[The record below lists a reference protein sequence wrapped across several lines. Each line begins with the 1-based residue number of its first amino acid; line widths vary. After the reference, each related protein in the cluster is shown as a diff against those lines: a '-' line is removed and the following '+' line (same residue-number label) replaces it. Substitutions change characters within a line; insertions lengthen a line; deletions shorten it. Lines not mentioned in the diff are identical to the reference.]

1 MSKGETIFISSSEE
15 FFKVK
20 DGTRIAYICKKCHK
34 NASIVRKYGRDYYSQ
49 LLCSDCMRK
58 QRSMEK
64 YGVECWTQTKEFR
77 QKAEATMISRYGA
90 KCTSQS
96 NILKEKCIKTN
107 QEKYGTDWFISSKK
121 SKEIR
126 KSIFQ
131 EKYGVSSY
139 VETKEFKDKARK
151 SKLEKYGNVSH
162 INKYFYD
169 NTYFDS
175 GWELKF
181 YIYCK
186 EHNISIQKSKIYF
199 SYIFN
204 NEEHYYFPDFILPCG
219 IIEIKGNQFL
229 RNDNTWY
236 NSLNILDNDKQLC
249 RYKCAVENNVT
260 ILTGKELKPILSWFN
275 NKYDKNYLGRYKVH
289 NENSLI

>member
-1 MSKGETIFISSSEE
+1 MSKDEPIFISSSEE
-15 FFKVK
+15 FFNIKNN
-20 DGTRIAYICKKCHK
+20 TRISYICRKCNKKVV
-34 NASIVRKYGRDYYSQ
+34 IVKKYGRNYHST
-49 LLCSDCMRK
+49 LLCSSCIRK
-58 QRSMEK
+58 QNSIKK

-96 NILKEKCIKTN
+96 KILKEKCIKTN
-107 QEKYGTDWFISSKK
+107 KEKYGTEWYISSNK
-121 SKEIR
+121 SKELR

-131 EKYGVSSY
+131 EKYGVSNY
-139 VETKEFKDKARK
+139 VETEEFKDKARK
-151 SKLEKYGNVSH
+151 SKIEKYGNVSH

-186 EHNISIQKSKIYF
+186 DHNIAIQKSKIYF

-204 NEEHYYFPDFILPCG
+204 NKKHYYFPDFILPCG

-229 RNDNTWY
+229 KDNNSWY
-236 NSLNILDNDKQLC
+236 NSLNETDNDRQYY
-249 RYKCAVENNVT
+249 RYKCALENNVT
-260 ILTGKELKPILSWFN
+260 ILTGKELKPILNWFN
-275 NKYDKNYLGRYKVH
+275 HKYNKNYLGRYRIH
-289 NENSLI
+289 NENNLV